1 MIPLWLWAVFAIGV
15 IIMLVADFRLFSG
28 KERASAVSVKEAL
41 LWSLF
46 WLVLAFIFNGGVF
59 YLSTHERGVNFLTG
73 YLVERALSMDNIFVF
88 LLIFN
93 YFRVPGPL
101 QQLVLFWGILLALIF
116 RVMFIAAG
124 VVLINTFHWM
134 IYILGLFL
142 VFIGI
147 KMLFTGSKESDLSNN
162 QALQFIRKMVP
173 LTKDYHRKKFFV
185 REPGGLKAT
194 PLFVVF
200 LMIAVMDIVF
210 AVDSI
215 PAILAITT
223 DPFVVYTSNIF
234 AILGLRALYS
244 AIAALASIFHYLNV
258 GLSFILVFIG
268 VKMILSDVFHIP
280 VAWTLGIVAL
290 VLVASVL
297 ASVFLPKLQKSE

>member
-1 MIPLWLWAVFAIGV
+1 MSAVFMWAIFAFAIV
-15 IIMLVADFRLFSG
+15 AMLVADFTLFSG
-28 KERASAVSVKEAL
+28 KDREKEVGIKEAL

-46 WLVLAFIFNGGVF
+46 WIVLAFIFNAGIFLFG
-59 YLSTHERGVNFLTG
+59 THERGINFLTG
-73 YLVERALSMDNIFVF
+73 YLIERALSMDNIFVF

-93 YFRVPGPL
+93 YFRVPGPFH
-101 QQLVLFWGILLALIF
+101 QAVLFWGILFALVL
-116 RVMFIAAG
+116 RVIFIAVG

-134 IYILGLFL
+134 VFILGAFL
-142 VFIGI
+142 VFVGI
-147 KMLFTGSKESDLSNN
+147 KMLFAGDKEQDLSKN
-162 QALQFIRKMVP
+162 QVLLFIRKVVP
-173 LTKDYHRKKFFV
+173 LTNDYYKKKFLV
-185 REPGGLKAT
+185 REASGLKAT

-200 LMIAVMDIVF
+200 LMVAAMDIVF

-244 AIAALASIFHYLNV
+244 AIAALADVFHYLNV

-268 VKMILSDVFHIP
+268 LKMVLSDVIHFS
-280 VAWTLGIVAL
+280 VVWTLVIVAL
-290 VLVASVL
+290 VLVVSIV
-297 ASVFLPKLQKSE
+297 ASVFLPKARNNG

>member
-1 MIPLWLWAVFAIGV
+1 MSAAIPWIIFSVAVLA
-15 IIMLVADFRLFSG
+15 MLVADFSLFSG
-28 KERASAVSVKEAL
+28 KDRKKEVGIKEAL
-41 LWSLF
+41 LWSGF
-46 WLVLAFIFNGGVF
+46 WIALAFIFNAGVF
-59 YLSTHERGVNFLTG
+59 LFGTHERGINFLTG
-73 YLVERALSMDNIFVF
+73 YLIERALSMDNIFVF

-93 YFRVPGPL
+93 YFRVPGPFH
-101 QQLVLFWGILLALIF
+101 QAVLFWGILFALLL
-116 RVMFIAAG
+116 RVVFIAVG

-134 IYILGLFL
+134 VFVLGAFL

-147 KMLFTGSKESDLSNN
+147 KMLFAGGKEQDLSKN
-162 QALQFIRKMVP
+162 QVLQLIRKFVP
-173 LTKDYHRKKFFV
+173 LTNDYYKKKFFV
-185 REPGGLKAT
+185 REATGLKAT

-200 LMIAVMDIVF
+200 FMVAIMDIIF

-215 PAILAITT
+215 PAILAVTT

-244 AIAALASIFHYLNV
+244 AIASLADIFHYLNV

-268 VKMILSDVFHIP
+268 VKMLLSDVIP
-280 VAWTLGIVAL
+280 VPVVLTLVIVAL

-297 ASVFLPKLQKSE
+297 ASVFLPKAKDRG